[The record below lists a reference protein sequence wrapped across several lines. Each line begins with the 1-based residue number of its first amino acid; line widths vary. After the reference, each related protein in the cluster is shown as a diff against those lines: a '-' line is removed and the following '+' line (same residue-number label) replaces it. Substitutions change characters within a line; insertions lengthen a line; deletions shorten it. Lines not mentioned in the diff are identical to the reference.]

1 MINPDN
7 LLYCYTR
14 NKIEFVTPSYSV
26 AYTRRDSDTAIYI
39 IHKKQKLIYY
49 DVDAKNIIAS

>member
-26 AYTRRDSDTAIYI
+26 AYTRRDLDTAIYI
-39 IHKKQKLIYY
+39 IHKKQKRIF
-49 DVDAKNIIAS
+49 DINTKDIIAI